1 MYIFFFTSHTLSE
14 AEYKQQKQ
22 HGMIEQIVNP
32 NNVMRALQQV
42 KQNGGSAGI
51 DRMPVAEL
59 YAHITKNRKQMIDS
73 IRTGTYQAQAIK
85 GVTILKANGK
95 TRLLDI
101 PTVTDRMWQQATAQ
115 ILALKFEFKFHDHS
129 YGFRP
134 NKKAQHAVL
143 QAQEYIN
150 SGYKHIVDIDLQ
162 TFFDEVDHCI
172 LLNLIYQKV
181 QCPKTLRLIRKWL
194 KAPIQINGKL
204 TKRTK
209 GVPQGSP
216 LSPLLSNIMLDE
228 LDKELQRRNLKFVRY
243 ADDFSIYAKTKAEAR
258 KQEWNVTKFL
268 QEKLRL
274 TINQEKSGI
283 RKPIEFTLLGFGFV
297 PTYQKGVKGQ
307 YQIVVSKKSWNNL
320 KTKLKEITRKTIPCT
335 FDERIERIKQVH
347 RGWIQYFKIANIV
360 GKLQELDGW
369 LRNRIRYCIWH
380 NWKKRERKR
389 KNLIRLGVNA
399 TDAFRWSRTRKG
411 GWAVAQ
417 SPILVTTITL
427 ERLAKRGYE
436 SMTEYYT
443 KHRSIPY

>member
-1 MYIFFFTSHTLSE
+1 
-14 AEYKQQKQ
+14 
-22 HGMIEQIVNP
+22 
-32 NNVMRALQQV
+32 
-42 KQNGGSAGI
+42 
-51 DRMPVAEL
+51 
-59 YAHITKNRKQMIDS
+59 
-73 IRTGTYQAQAIK
+73 
-85 GVTILKANGK
+85 
-95 TRLLDI
+95 
-101 PTVTDRMWQQATAQ
+101 
-115 ILALKFEFKFHDHS
+115 
-129 YGFRP
+129 
-134 NKKAQHAVL
+134 
-143 QAQEYIN
+143 
-150 SGYKHIVDIDLQ
+150 
-162 TFFDEVDHCI
+162 
-172 LLNLIYQKV
+172 
-181 QCPKTLRLIRKWL
+181 
-194 KAPIQINGKL
+194 
-204 TKRTK
+204 
-209 GVPQGSP
+209 
-216 LSPLLSNIMLDE
+216 MLDE

-320 KTKLKEITRKTIPCT
+320 KIKLKEITRKTTPCT

-347 RGWIQYFKIANIV
+347 RGLIQYFKIANIV

-389 KNLIRLGVNA
+389 KNLLRLGVNA

-443 KHRSIPY
+443 KYRSIPY